1 MNSDTNTIGSNQIV
15 SPNIWLASEIESEL
29 TELFNKLR
37 DDKIDVETLRK
48 RIDNLMT
55 KRELLK
61 KYQKSK
67 ERANSLR
74 RSLFICWQVT
84 ANGAQRFTAV
94 LPTDSRRPSCLMSP
108 ARWSSNAPHSKRGSS
123 RCYPRSV

>member
-37 DDKIDVETLRK
+37 DDKIDAETLRK

-61 KYQKSK
+61 KYEIK
-67 ERANSLR
+67 
-74 RSLFICWQVT
+74 
-84 ANGAQRFTAV
+84 
-94 LPTDSRRPSCLMSP
+94 
-108 ARWSSNAPHSKRGSS
+108 AR
-123 RCYPRSV
+123 